1 MYSQKQVG
9 YIVVSFII
17 VVVTIV
23 SLSAINTELTGIVL
37 FFVSWY
43 CVYLMLVDPKY

>member
-17 VVVTIV
+17 VMVTMAC
-23 SLSAINTELTGIVL
+23 LSAISIELTGITL
-37 FFVSWY
+37 FFASWY
-43 CVYLMLVDPKY
+43 CVYLMLVGPKY